1 MLPYMLMASQ
11 AAGIGMNMYAQRKA
25 EKMTRIGEKLD
36 LMGLQNQLQTGAM
49 QFETAQLQLDTR
61 MKEEQLAFTQQ
72 ALFDTEKLREVMAT
86 QRALFSVRGQMGGVG
101 TAAAISN
108 KSVNAFNA
116 DERARNLSQLFAKNR
131 ISNQKSLLKIQKSAF
146 DTGIGSQMIGLK
158 VGQAGRKAQ
167 AGANLMMQ
175 GMNMFSFNSMGQS
188 PFGANKYQKPGKGF
202 SDNLF

>member
-11 AAGIGMNMYAQRKA
+11 AAGIGMNMYAQRRA
-25 EKMTRIGEKLD
+25 EKMTRLGEKLD

-72 ALFDTEKLREVMAT
+72 ALFDTERLREVMAT
-86 QRALFSVRGQMGGVG
+86 QRALFSARGQMPGVG
-101 TAAAISN
+101 SAGAISN

-116 DERARNLSQLFAKNR
+116 DERARDLSQLFAKNR
-131 ISNQKSLLKIQKSAF
+131 LNNQKSLLKLQKSAF
-146 DTGIGSQMIGLK
+146 DTDIRSKMVGIN
-158 VGQAGRKAQ
+158 VGRAGRKAQ

-175 GMNMFSFNSMGQS
+175 GFNMFSFNSMGES
-188 PFGANKYQKPGKGF
+188 PFGGAK
-202 SDNLF
+202 